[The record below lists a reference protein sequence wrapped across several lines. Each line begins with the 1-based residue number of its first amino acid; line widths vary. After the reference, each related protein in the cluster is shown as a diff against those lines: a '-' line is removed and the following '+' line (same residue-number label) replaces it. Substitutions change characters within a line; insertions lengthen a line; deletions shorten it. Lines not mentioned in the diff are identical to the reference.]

1 MAACFVIRFSF
12 QVVSGMDKDIW
23 FRGSWKECP
32 GLQDIAFQAP
42 ANWSVWASLWLAAA
56 WGTWG
61 SLREARARQAHWPGS
76 SPHALFLS
84 LTGCCWGSQ
93 WPVEKAF
100 KSFPG
105 LPGRTTV
112 FNQRQG
118 ISATMCWNNFGFL
131 TNQMGMTTRYEVGY
145 RRVQWTV
152 SLINSDRGNKHNRNI
167 VLSRIV

>member
-12 QVVSGMDKDIW
+12 QVVSGMDKGIW

-32 GLQDIAFQAP
+32 GPSRYHFPGPSQLECVGKPLAGSCLG
-42 ANWSVWASLWLAAA
+42 NLRLAAGSPCPPGTLA
-56 WGTWG
+56 W
-61 SLREARARQAHWPGS
+61 
-76 SPHALFLS
+76 FLAPRPLPLS
-84 LTGCCWGSQ
+84 RRLPLGLSVA
-93 WPVEKAF
+93 VEKAF